1 MEYQVKL
8 NEKYMPVLHC
18 ILSFEDVSHKMLQD
32 RVTSSLF
39 FLHGLLDHFLQL
51 FRTSFKIK
59 YLKKDFCHKLSFLW
73 IHLNPLPSEGPKS
86 A

>member
-1 MEYQVKL
+1 MEYREKL

-18 ILSFEDVSHKMLQD
+18 ISSFEDISHKMLQN

-39 FLHGLLDHFLQL
+39 FLHELLDHFLQL
-51 FRTSFKIK
+51 FRTSFKIN
-59 YLKKDFCHKLSFLW
+59 YLKKDFCYKLSFLMDS
-73 IHLNPLPSEGPKS
+73 PKPPASEGPKS